1 MRESREIE
9 LDGHI
14 IDSGIMEHVLDSILD
29 MGGDFE
35 ILEFT
40 VGKRKTDTSYAR
52 VIVIGMDGENLDS
65 IISTLHRH
73 GARLVDSEDVTLV
86 QAEGNRIV
94 PKGFYSTTNYPT
106 QVRIGDEWIHVDN
119 IEMDCLIMVSPDKR
133 SARAI
138 PMSKLEKGDL
148 VVVGERGVKIKP
160 PERSRSHEV
169 FSLWVV

>member
-1 MRESREIE
+1 MIESREVE

-52 VIVIGMDGENLDS
+52 ILITGTDSDHLDA

-73 GARLVDSEDVTLV
+73 GA
-86 QAEGNRIV
+86 
-94 PKGFYSTTNYPT
+94 
-106 QVRIGDEWIHVDN
+106 
-119 IEMDCLIMVSPDKR
+119 
-133 SARAI
+133 
-138 PMSKLEKGDL
+138 
-148 VVVGERGVKIKP
+148 
-160 PERSRSHEV
+160 
-169 FSLWVV
+169 